1 MAASDNAR
9 QLRHSADAIRDC
21 LDQLDSQGA
30 SRPDSGARAAD
41 RFRYRMRALIV
52 ELRRPDGSWEPH
64 AVPTRNL
71 SRRGIAFLTGQ
82 FVYPGCECKVHLVS
96 VHNQRVAVAG
106 KVARCRYIQGSGS
119 LHEVGVR
126 FDQGID
132 VAMFKHGVA
141 SLRVLV
147 VDDEVILHRLFAYM
161 LRPLDVKLTCV
172 TSGAEALEAIEHEE
186 FEVVLLDLHMHEMD
200 GWATAEELRK
210 RGCRAPLVGLTEES
224 SDETQRKCDAAGIRS
239 VLTKPITAEALTEM
253 IMSLRMA
260 PVVSTF
266 IHDREMVPV
275 IDAFVASLGS
285 RIREAQTALGAGQ
298 LDTVQRI
305 ARGLKGEG
313 ASFGFE
319 AITNAA
325 RDLQAAIETKA
336 ELEVVSKKLDEL
348 RRWCAAARP
357 ASCEAD
363 ASEAEKRRQAR

>member
-1 MAASDNAR
+1 MPANENAKRMR
-9 QLRHSADAIRDC
+9 QSAETIRDC
-21 LDQLDSQGA
+21 LDQLDAQGS
-30 SRPDSGARAAD
+30 SRPDAGARAAD

-106 KVARCRYIQGSGS
+106 KVARCRYIQGSGA

-147 VDDEVILHRLFAYM
+147 VDDEVILHRLYAYM

-172 TSGAEALEAIEHEE
+172 TSGADALDAVELEE
-186 FEVVLLDLHMHEMD
+186 FDVVLLDLHMPEMD
-200 GWATAEELRK
+200 GWTVSQQLRE
-210 RGCRAPLVGLTEES
+210 RGCRAPLVALSEDS
-224 SDETQRKCDAAGIRS
+224 SDETRRKCEAAGIHS
-239 VLTKPITAEALTEM
+239 LLAKPITAEALTDM
-253 IMSLRMA
+253 IMSLRLA

-266 IHDREMVPV
+266 IHEREMVPV
-275 IDAFVASLGS
+275 IDAFVASLGG

-298 LDTVQRI
+298 LDAVQRI

-319 AITNAA
+319 AITSAA
-325 RDLQAAIETKA
+325 RELQQAIDSQA
-336 ELEVVSKKLDEL
+336 EIEVISKKLDEL

-363 ASEAEKRRQAR
+363 ADESEKRRPTR